1 MSLYSFDLAKESDDL
16 ELRQLMKKI
25 VTPGNIELKFCREP
39 NFFNS
44 LASEGTWHQV
54 MVVRYG
60 DHKEIVGCGVRSVQK
75 LIFNGEAITV
85 GYLSALRLAHEHQ
98 GLGLTI
104 RAYRF
109 FRELHQDNRASF
121 YLTTIAHGNDS
132 AKKLLTAGIK
142 DMPRYHSLGDF
153 STLAIPVKRRY
164 RFVEPMDLEI
174 RTADSEDSSEIISF
188 LNKEGKKRTFSNL
201 YQDKQIFNKNHLFK
215 LKASD
220 VSLAYKK
227 GKLVGVLGGWD
238 QHSFRQVVVCK
249 YNNNLKYWRWLHDI
263 IQKLKGAKKLPKPGK
278 PFHYLLGTLCYIQD
292 WNPDIF
298 CALLEHQLMKNS
310 QAQYHF
316 YLVGMHET
324 EPLLTIARKYA
335 SIEYKTGV
343 YLVSWTAPPLLSTHI
358 TRPLHLEL
366 GCL

>member
-121 YLTTIAHGNDS
+121 YLTTIAHGICS
-132 AKKLLTAGIK
+132 
-142 DMPRYHSLGDF
+142 
-153 STLAIPVKRRY
+153 
-164 RFVEPMDLEI
+164 
-174 RTADSEDSSEIISF
+174 
-188 LNKEGKKRTFSNL
+188 
-201 YQDKQIFNKNHLFK
+201 
-215 LKASD
+215 
-220 VSLAYKK
+220 
-227 GKLVGVLGGWD
+227 
-238 QHSFRQVVVCK
+238 
-249 YNNNLKYWRWLHDI
+249 
-263 IQKLKGAKKLPKPGK
+263 
-278 PFHYLLGTLCYIQD
+278 
-292 WNPDIF
+292 
-298 CALLEHQLMKNS
+298 
-310 QAQYHF
+310 
-316 YLVGMHET
+316 
-324 EPLLTIARKYA
+324 
-335 SIEYKTGV
+335 
-343 YLVSWTAPPLLSTHI
+343 
-358 TRPLHLEL
+358 
-366 GCL
+366 